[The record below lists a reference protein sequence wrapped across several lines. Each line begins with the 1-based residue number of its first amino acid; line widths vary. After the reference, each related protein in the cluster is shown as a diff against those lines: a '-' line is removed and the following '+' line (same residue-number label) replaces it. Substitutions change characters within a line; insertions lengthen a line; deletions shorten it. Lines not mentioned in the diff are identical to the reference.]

1 MIIKQSAAQKET
13 LKLDNLISELI
24 NKNYLVFIKKGILLS
39 LLLGKIKKKTKKRQ
53 GSNVIIIIKWDIKK
67 LIISI
72 NTRRRPYS
80 TENLRRIEFKEREI
94 K

>member
-53 GSNVIIIIKWDIKK
+53 GSNVIIIIK
-67 LIISI
+67 
-72 NTRRRPYS
+72 
-80 TENLRRIEFKEREI
+80 
-94 K
+94 